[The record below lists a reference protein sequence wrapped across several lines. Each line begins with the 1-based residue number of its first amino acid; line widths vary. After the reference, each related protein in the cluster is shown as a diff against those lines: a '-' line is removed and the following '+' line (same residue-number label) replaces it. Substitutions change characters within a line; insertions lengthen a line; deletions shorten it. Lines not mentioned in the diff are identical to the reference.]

1 MTVIALSREDR
12 KALMEALES
21 RSPAVRR
28 ARVAHALLL
37 LAKDMPAAR
46 VADCLFL
53 PEAAVSQYW
62 QAFLLGQTDDRG
74 AASFDLAVEGD
85 QSADAVMTS
94 LAPPPPQHRSGR
106 RQGVRDLHGDRA
118 R

>member
-1 MTVIALSREDR
+1 MTVLALSREDR
-12 KALMEALES
+12 NALMEALES

-37 LAKDMPAAR
+37 LAKGVPAAT

-53 PEAAVSQYW
+53 PEAAVAQYW
-62 QAFLLGQTDDRG
+62 QAFLLGQNAGRDAER
-74 AASFDLAVEGD
+74 FDLAIKED
-85 QSADAVMTS
+85 QSRDAVVTS
-94 LAPPPPQHRSGR
+94 LAPPPPRDRSDR
-106 RQGVRDLHGDRA
+106 RQWVQNLQGTRA

>member
-1 MTVIALSREDR
+1 MTVLALSREDR
-12 KALMEALES
+12 NALMEALES

-37 LAKDMPAAR
+37 LAKGVPAAT

-53 PEAAVSQYW
+53 HEAAVSQYW
-62 QAFLLGQTDDRG
+62 QAFLLGQNVERG
-74 AASFDLAVEGD
+74 AASFDLAVKGD
-85 QSADAVMTS
+85 QSAGAVMTS
-94 LAPPPPQHRSGR
+94 LAPPTSRDRSGR
-106 RQGVRDLHGDRA
+106 RLWVQDLNGTRA

>member
-1 MTVIALSREDR
+1 MTVIAPSREDR
-12 KALMEALES
+12 NALMEAFES

-37 LAKDMPAAR
+37 LAKGVPAAI

-53 PEAAVSQYW
+53 PEAAVAQYW
-62 QAFLLGQTDDRG
+62 QAFLLGRNAEPG
-74 AASFDLAVEGD
+74 AASFDLAVKED
-85 QSADAVMTS
+85 QSAGAVVTN
-94 LAPPPPQHRSGR
+94 LVPPPPRDRSGR
-106 RQGVRDLHGDRA
+106 RLWVQDLSGTRA